1 MDYYVGTELYSGDAL
16 QHYGILGMK
25 WGVRRTPEQLGYKT
39 RHHGNKKSS
48 ISERRAA
55 NKRKKQRLSSLEK
68 ARKAAADKRTFEQQ
82 KKAALETGSAAD
94 ILKFKGKLTNQEM
107 QTAIN
112 RLNLERQL
120 SEISQKSIVSGQQKL
135 ESIIKTVG
143 NVSSAVSK
151 GSELYNSIAKVLNSF
166 GDGDLP
172 IIGEKKNKGMSDEIK
187 RLIRSGDV
195 NKILDS
201 ASKMDKDEL
210 QEAYKR
216 ISTLD
221 LLRKS
226 PQYREESAPTLLN
239 NSEENKNNNSATNK
253 KTNGNNSVANKK
265 TSDIPKGSAYGIKGM
280 KWGKRNVSDINQSEL
295 KEYYDFLEDMLN

>member
-25 WGVRRTPEQLGYKT
+25 WGVRRSPEQLGYKT

-107 QTAIN
+107 QMAIN
-112 RLNLERQL
+112 RLTLEKQL

-143 NVSSAVSK
+143 NVSSVVSK
-151 GSELYNSIAKVLNSF
+151 GSELYNNIAKVLNSIS
-166 GDGDLP
+166 DGDLP
-172 IIGEKKNKGMSDEIK
+172 IIGEKKDRVDKELTKLIRNANPKELLDNASRFNRAQMEEIQNRFTTLSTLRK
-187 RLIRSGDV
+187 RL
-195 NKILDS
+195 
-201 ASKMDKDEL
+201 DEL
-210 QEAYKR
+210 E
-216 ISTLD
+216 
-221 LLRKS
+221 
-226 PQYREESAPTLLN
+226 
-239 NSEENKNNNSATNK
+239 
-253 KTNGNNSVANKK
+253 
-265 TSDIPKGSAYGIKGM
+265 
-280 KWGKRNVSDINQSEL
+280 
-295 KEYYDFLEDMLN
+295 KE